1 MTDPSPIPP
10 TTPAPAPDA
19 TCISCG
25 YPIDKLAPNGVC
37 PECGTPLSA
46 SRRAVHLRDSSLD
59 YLQTLRRGVILQ
71 IAAVIALIAAGP
83 AQELISNIAFSR
95 GMSIVELILT
105 LAGVYGVWL
114 LASPDP
120 ARELD
125 HVFTKL
131 TRRARAWAI
140 TDGCSQTAATLL
152 LFFVTGPAA
161 ELGAEVLALS
171 AYGSMLA
178 VAMVVANLGTRADDA
193 VLTGHARAL
202 HKVGVI
208 MLVFYAAIIGIEGIG
223 LLSTA
228 VAGVMYLLITLPGI
242 AVLVVAIIMM
252 VRYIAATVRILKTLA
267 AAIEH
272 ARNREQF

>member
-1 MTDPSPIPP
+1 MTDASSIPP
-10 TTPAPAPDA
+10 TTPVPPPGP

-25 YPIDKLAPNGVC
+25 YPVDKLAPAGVC

-46 SRRAVHLRDSSLD
+46 SRNAVHLRDSSLD

-83 AQELISNIAFSR
+83 AQGLISSNAFNR

-125 HVFTKL
+125 HVFAKL
-131 TRRARAWAI
+131 TRRARAWAAA
-140 TDGCSQTAATLL
+140 DGCSQSAATLL
-152 LFFVTGPAA
+152 LFFVSGPVA
-161 ELGAEVLALS
+161 ELGAEVLAFS
-171 AYGSMLA
+171 AYGSMLS
-178 VAMVVANLGTRADDA
+178 VAMLVANLGTRADDA

-202 HKVGVI
+202 HKIGII
-208 MLVFYAAIIGIEGIG
+208 MLVFHAAIVCIEAIG
-223 LLSTA
+223 LLSA
-228 VAGVMYLLITLPGI
+228 SVASVMYLLMTLPGI
-242 AVLVVAIIMM
+242 AVIVLAIIMI
-252 VRYIAATVRILKTLA
+252 VRYIGATIRILKTLT

-272 ARNREQF
+272 ARVRELS